1 MGTDKWPEG
10 QVTGRKGLFSQCYTF
25 GGISFL
31 YILWPQYTR
40 SKSASL
46 RVILSALVHPDVMNL
61 LIKQHEEEAVGKT
74 LPVFI
79 VCS

>member
-1 MGTDKWPEG
+1 MGTDKCPGG
-10 QVTGRKGLFSQCYTF
+10 QVVGGGRVFSQCHTF

-31 YILWPQYTR
+31 YILWPKYTR

-46 RVILSALVHPDVMNL
+46 RVILSALLHPDVLNF
-61 LIKQHEEEAVGKT
+61 LIKQHKEAVGKT

-79 VCS
+79 VGS

>member
-1 MGTDKWPEG
+1 MGTDKWPG
-10 QVTGRKGLFSQCYTF
+10 WQVRRERVFSQCYIF

-31 YILWPQYTR
+31 YILWSKYTR

-46 RVILSALVHPDVMNL
+46 RVILSALVHQDVMNF
-61 LIKQHEEEAVGKT
+61 LIKQHKEAVWKI

-79 VCS
+79 VGS

>member
-1 MGTDKWPEG
+1 MRTDKCPGG
-10 QVTGRKGLFSQCYTF
+10 QAVGGGRVFSQCHTF

-31 YILWPQYTR
+31 YILWPKYTR

-46 RVILSALVHPDVMNL
+46 RVILSALVHPDVLNF
-61 LIKQHEEEAVGKT
+61 LIKQHKEAVGKT

-79 VCS
+79 VGS